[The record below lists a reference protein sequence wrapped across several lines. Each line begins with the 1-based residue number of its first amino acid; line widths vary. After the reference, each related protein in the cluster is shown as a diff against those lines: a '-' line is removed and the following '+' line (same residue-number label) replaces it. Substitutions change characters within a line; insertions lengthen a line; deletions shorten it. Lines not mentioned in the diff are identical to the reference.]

1 MKKIAYITLGILIFA
16 SYQFQAQVQ
25 IDTVYIGGKAN
36 TSTSFV
42 EVRYYYF
49 PNLQAY
55 FDTKKG
61 MYHYR
66 KNGNWV
72 TSEKIDMNSH
82 GYCLNNGLYE
92 MIKDYLGDDPISQ
105 FEAHKIK
112 YPANYSS
119 KRKRT
124 PIVITYK

>member
-1 MKKIAYITLGILIFA
+1 MKKITYIVLGILIFS

-25 IDTVYIGGKAN
+25 IDTIYINSKSN
-36 TSTSFV
+36 TSSSFV

-61 MYHYR
+61 MYLYI

-72 TSEKIDMNSH
+72 TSENIDMNSR
-82 GYCLNNGLYE
+82 GYCLNNGFYE
-92 MIKDYLGDDPISQ
+92 MIKDYLGDDPITQ
-105 FEAHKIK
+105 FESHKIK

-119 KRKRT
+119 KPKRT